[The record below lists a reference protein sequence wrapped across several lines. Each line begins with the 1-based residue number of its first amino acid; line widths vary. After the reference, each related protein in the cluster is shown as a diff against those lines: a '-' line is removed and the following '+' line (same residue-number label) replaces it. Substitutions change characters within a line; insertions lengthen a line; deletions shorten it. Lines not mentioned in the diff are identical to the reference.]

1 MWIRRLLVDEG
12 NHISSVGKG
21 SRIGGISDKPKCLLE
36 IAGTS
41 ILENALTCLSKEGFQ
56 EVILVVGYQAE
67 LVRQFGDN
75 FRKMKLIYINNPD
88 YKTTNTMYS
97 LYLARQYLYQGFV
110 FLNGDIFFEQ
120 RVLQRLL
127 KGAEDCWAADN
138 FKEFDGAMPTAAD
151 TARITQVETIR
162 EISTLPGRYKSAGMI
177 KISPELGTKLA
188 SWLSEDVENGYTH
201 IYHDPC
207 LPGD

>member
-12 NHISSVGKG
+12 NHISSVGRG

-138 FKEFDGAMPTAAD
+138 FKEFDGAMLNAAD

-162 EISTLPGRYKSAGMI
+162 EISTFPGRYKSAGMI
-177 KISPELGTKLA
+177 KISSELGTKLA
-188 SWLSEDVENGYTH
+188 SWLSEDVEKGYTH